1 VRASISLE
9 KHEAELFVRILDMY
23 QTITERQLFPE
34 EFEIKR
40 IQRLQT
46 LRTLTEKKEIPEVD
60 SNTEHYHPQ
69 NPPISMET
77 E

>member
-1 VRASISLE
+1 ME
-9 KHEAELFVRILDMY
+9 KHEADLFTRLLDMY

-46 LRTLTEKKEIPEVD
+46 LRTLTEKPASERKTIPEVD
-60 SNTEHYHPQ
+60 SSIEHYHPQ